1 MPSRRPAPS
10 RIATRLDWFLLT
22 TWHVVVAA
30 IRLPTSRPVSWRYFD
45 NAAAYL
51 FGGLRS
57 HGQVVGL
64 RVYELNP
71 GYQFG
76 PLSIVV
82 ARALREV
89 GGTRVV
95 EVAQLTLLVVGLLIL
110 WLVADAASR
119 VGDGAVP
126 VSRWCFMLAAAT
138 FLVEWDH
145 LAIDTLHIDDA
156 IALACA
162 ALAIDAIARR
172 SAWWWPA
179 LAIGAAAAAKPWAIL
194 FLPLLVAVTPARR
207 RIAWLLAAFVG
218 LGVWAPFVIA
228 DSKTLLAAHYTTINA
243 RSSVLRLFGV
253 HDPRTPRWDRF
264 VQLFVGLALGLL
276 TVVRGRWEGVV
287 LVAVAVRIMLDPSVN
302 TYYTTGLV
310 FGALVWDLV
319 RHKWRWP
326 ITTIAVAL
334 LLELPTLIAIAPT
347 PAAILRLAGCVGA
360 IVTVVASGPREGA
373 RDRLEGPSHS
383 PQLQ

>member
-1 MPSRRPAPS
+1 
-10 RIATRLDWFLLT
+10 
-22 TWHVVVAA
+22 
-30 IRLPTSRPVSWRYFD
+30 
-45 NAAAYL
+45 
-51 FGGLRS
+51 
-57 HGQVVGL
+57 
-64 RVYELNP
+64 
-71 GYQFG
+71 
-76 PLSIVV
+76 
-82 ARALREV
+82 
-89 GGTRVV
+89 
-95 EVAQLTLLVVGLLIL
+95 
-110 WLVADAASR
+110 
-119 VGDGAVP
+119 
-126 VSRWCFMLAAAT
+126 MLAAAT

-253 HDPRTPRWDRF
+253 HDPRTPRWDRL

-360 IVTVVASGPREGA
+360 IVTVVASSPRDSARDPLGA
-373 RDRLEGPSHS
+373 RSHS